1 VCVCVLS
8 VFKKANTITHNS
20 LVTHRVSH

>member
-1 VCVCVLS
+1 VFYLS